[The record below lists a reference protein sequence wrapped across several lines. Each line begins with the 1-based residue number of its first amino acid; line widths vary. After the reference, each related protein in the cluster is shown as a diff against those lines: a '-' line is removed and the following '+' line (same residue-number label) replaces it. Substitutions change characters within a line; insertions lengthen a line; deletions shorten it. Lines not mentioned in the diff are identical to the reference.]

1 MTVSVTA
8 TNGTAMIDMRPVGY
22 VIGILVIFLG
32 LTMFAPLIV
41 DLGEDNGHWPVF
53 ATSAAITIVSG
64 GFLALA
70 SSNGTHIGLDIQKT
84 FLLTTLV
91 WVVLSIFASIPFL
104 LGFTNANIVDAIF
117 EAVSGITTTGSTVLS
132 ELDKLPKGLLLWR
145 GILQWLGGI
154 GIIVV
159 AMVFL
164 PELRVGGM
172 QIFRAEGF
180 DTLGKILPRATT
192 IAFQISI
199 IYVGITIACGLAY
212 VLAGM
217 NFFDAVV
224 HAFTTVA
231 TGGFS
236 NYDDSFSVF
245 SWKVEYV
252 AILFMILSA
261 LPFVRYVQLINGQ
274 GTAVFKDPQVKT
286 FIILICA
293 LVLLSTLVLSLQLN
307 LSFELVFRKA
317 LFNITSIITG
327 TGYASTNY
335 MLWGGFL
342 VSLLFFVG
350 LVGGCAGSTT
360 CSVKIFRYQI
370 VFASI
375 ASQLKRIQSP
385 NGIFI
390 PRYQGR
396 QISDDILNSVLTFF
410 VVFFA
415 SLGILAALL
424 SLTGLDLITSL
435 SGAAAA
441 LGNIGPGLGE
451 TIGPDGNFSS
461 LNETAKWLLVAG
473 MLIGRLELMAV
484 YILFT
489 LKFWRN

>member
-1 MTVSVTA
+1 
-8 TNGTAMIDMRPVGY
+8 MIDMRPVGY

-64 GFLALA
+64 SFLALA

-117 EAVSGITTTGSTVLS
+117 EAVSGISTTGSTVLS

-286 FIILICA
+286 FFVLICA

-307 LSFELVFRKA
+307 LSLELVFRKA

>member
-1 MTVSVTA
+1 
-8 TNGTAMIDMRPVGY
+8 
-22 VIGILVIFLG
+22 
-32 LTMFAPLIV
+32 MFFV
-41 DLGEDNGHWPVF
+41 
-53 ATSAAITIVSG
+53 
-64 GFLALA
+64 
-70 SSNGTHIGLDIQKT
+70 LDIQKT

-91 WVVLSIFASIPFL
+91 WVALSVFGSIPFI
-104 LGFTNANIVDAIF
+104 LGYTNANLVDAIF
-117 EAVSGITTTGSTVLS
+117 EAVSGITTTGSTVFN
-132 ELDKLPKGLLLWR
+132 ELDKMPKGLLLWR

-199 IYVGITIACGLAY
+199 IYVGITIACGLSY

-236 NYDDSFSVF
+236 NYDGSFSVF

-286 FIILICA
+286 FILLIIL
-293 LVLLSTLVLSLQLN
+293 LVLLSTFVLSIQLN

-317 LFNITSIITG
+317 LFNITSILTG

-350 LVGGCAGSTT
+350 LIGGCAGSTT

-375 ASQLKRIQSP
+375 ASQLKRIHSP
-385 NGIFI
+385 NGVFI

-415 SLGILAALL
+415 SLGILAVLL

-441 LGNIGPGLGE
+441 LANIGPGLGE

-461 LNETAKWLLVAG
+461 LSDTAKWLLIAG